1 MLRRFI
7 SFAFALFAVMGA
19 PAQPQP
25 LKFGPDGRF
34 KIVQFTD
41 IHYKTG
47 NSASK
52 EAVSNIAAVLD
63 AEKPDLVVITGDLVF
78 AKGVRNALDSI
89 AAPIVARNIPFATA
103 FGNHDEQFDMT
114 PSAMYDM
121 LRSMPGSVMPERGDV
136 ERRDYVVEVMAS
148 DGSCPAAVLYCIDSH
163 GEAQDSS
170 IGGYAWITDSQIDW
184 YRQQSKRY
192 AQANGGKPLPAL
204 AFFHIPVPE
213 FDYAVADGKH
223 VMKGKKGEA
232 VCCPKI
238 NTGLFAAMRQGGDVS
253 GIFCGHDH
261 DNDYAVEYFDILLAY
276 GRYTGANT
284 VYNHLHPKGGRVIEL
299 KEGSREFDTWIRLV
313 DGTMTQKSSF
323 PADFRKK

>member
-1 MLRRFI
+1 MFRVFI
-7 SFAFALFAVMGA
+7 SLACAFFAVI
-19 PAQPQP
+19 PAAAQQQL
-25 LKFGPDGRF
+25 LKFGKDGRF

-47 NSASK
+47 KSASK
-52 EAVSNIAAVLD
+52 EAINNIAAVLD

-78 AKGVRNALDSI
+78 AKGVKNALDSI
-89 AAPIVARNIPFATA
+89 AAPIVARNIPIATA

-121 LRSMPGSVMPERGDV
+121 LQAMPGSVLPERGDA
-136 ERRDYVVEVMAS
+136 ERPDYVIEVMAS
-148 DGSCPAAVLYCIDSH
+148 DGSRPAAVLYCIDSH
-163 GEAQDSS
+163 GEAQDPT
-170 IGGYAWITDSQIDW
+170 IGGYAWITDNQIDW
-184 YRQQSKRY
+184 YREQSKRY
-192 AQANGGKPLPAL
+192 TEANGGKPLPAL

-213 FDYAVADGKH
+213 FDYAVTDGKH
-223 VMKGKKGEA
+223 MMKGTKGEA

-238 NTGLFAAMRQGGDVS
+238 NTGMFAAMREAGDVT

-261 DNDYAVEYFDILLAY
+261 DNDYAVEYFDVLLAY

-284 VYNHLHPKGGRVIEL
+284 VYNHLHPKGARVIEL
-299 KEGSREFDTWIRLV
+299 KEGSRDFDTWIRLV
-313 DGTMTQKSSF
+313 DGSVIQKSNF